1 MEFPLLKIATFAIVL
16 FVSIFFFSCGD
27 LFRPSIIGDLRCNLN
42 LQSDGKES
50 QLLLFSTVS
59 NKYTNGIRG
68 VPMEN

>member
-16 FVSIFFFSCGD
+16 FFSIFFSCGD

-50 QLLLFSTVS
+50 QLLLFPPFLI
-59 NKYTNGIRG
+59 NIQ
-68 VPMEN
+68 ME